1 MERTDVV
8 ILVNSTPKYYY
19 ILNFFFGML
28 KRYAPELKWDI
39 VLATEEPE
47 NPICKLMEK
56 KYSVQLLE
64 IPVECSGFLDSR
76 LKALQMLSSKY
87 TYCLPLQDDFI
98 LEGSMNRAVLEKLF
112 TYFAADPTLVSARLM
127 PCPGPVSQKEVYP
140 FWAAVTRT
148 DEYKF
153 VFQATLWK
161 TEACLEWYSRIC
173 GLLEVIAPLNEVST
187 TRRLFV
193 ELKENIAEN
202 STGQAEFSD
211 WSVEKGYKH
220 IAWIRRGSW
229 ANAVYLS
236 PFPYRPTAIVRGSL
250 EVWANE
256 LAKREGFFFN

>member
-28 KRYAPELKWDI
+28 KRYAYNLKWDI
-39 VLATEEPE
+39 VLATEEP
-47 NPICKLMEK
+47 NHPTCKLMET
-56 KYSVQLLE
+56 KYNIKILP
-64 IPVECSGFLDSR
+64 IPVESSGFLDSR
-76 LKALQMLSSKY
+76 LKALQLLSKKY

-98 LEGSMNRAVLEKLF
+98 LEGSMNAPVLEKLF
-112 TYFAADPTLVSARLM
+112 TYFEADPTLVSARLM

-140 FWAAVTRT
+140 FWASIGKT

-173 GLLEVIAPLNEVST
+173 GLLEMIAPLNEISS
-187 TRRLFV
+187 TRRLNV

-202 STGQAEFSD
+202 RTGQAEFSD
-211 WSVEKGYKH
+211 WSNEKAYKH

-229 ANAVYLS
+229 ANAVYLC
-236 PFPYRPTAIVRGSL
+236 PFPYRPTAIVRGQL
-250 EVWANE
+250 EMWADE
-256 LAKREGFFFN
+256 LAKREGFFLT